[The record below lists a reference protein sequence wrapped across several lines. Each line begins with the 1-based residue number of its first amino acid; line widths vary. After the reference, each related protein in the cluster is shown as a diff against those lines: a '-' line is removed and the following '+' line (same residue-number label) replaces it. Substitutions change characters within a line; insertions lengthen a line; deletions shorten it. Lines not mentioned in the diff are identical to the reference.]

1 MPVVLSVVS
10 GLIVTAALVS
20 VGFDLARWEAQEQIW
35 RAPPPSQEGPP

>member
-20 VGFDLARWEAQEQIW
+20 VGIDLARWEAQEQIW